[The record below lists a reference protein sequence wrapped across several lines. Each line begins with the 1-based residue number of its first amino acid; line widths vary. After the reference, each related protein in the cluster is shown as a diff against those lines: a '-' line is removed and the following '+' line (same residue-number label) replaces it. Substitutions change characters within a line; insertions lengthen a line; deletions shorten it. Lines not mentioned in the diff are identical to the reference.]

1 MQNLPDRN
9 VLLQAVAGFLAK
21 DVVAAID
28 DRGVAFRVRIAA
40 HLVATVARELTGDE
54 ARDEA
59 QVVRLATALDAT
71 VPIGLETRDERHQIL
86 RALEIDLARRIRQ
99 TDPDSDAALGLRRL
113 VQEDLKARLKVVNP
127 RFDVSPDVEGEGLQ
141 PG

>member
-9 VLLQAVAGFLAK
+9 VLLQAVAGFLAQ
-21 DVVAAID
+21 DVVPAVE
-28 DRGVAFRVRIAA
+28 DRGVAFRVRVAA
-40 HLVATVARELTGDE
+40 HLVATVARELMDEE

-127 RFDVSPDVEGEGLQ
+127 RFDLSADVEGEGLH

>member
-9 VLLQAVAGFLAK
+9 VLLQAVAGFLAN
-21 DVVAAID
+21 DVVPAVG

-40 HLVATVARELTGDE
+40 HLVATVARELMGEE
-54 ARDEA
+54 AQDEA

-71 VPIGLETRDERHQIL
+71 VPIGLETRDERHQVL

-99 TDPDSDAALGLRRL
+99 TDPDSDSALQLRRL
-113 VQEDLKARLKVVNP
+113 VQEDLKSRLKVVNP
-127 RFDVSPDVEGEGLQ
+127 RFDLAPDVEGEGLQ